1 MSIRRKSFRP
11 APGPGNAGRPPSLRL
26 CRGLLGLWL
35 CLANASAGEAGDA
48 AQPARRAAGMSIVF
62 VGDIMLDGGPGHA
75 ITSGRDPFAACH
87 EFLAGAD
94 ATVGNLECV
103 LGTGGERMLKP
114 YSFRAAPGSTR
125 HLKKYFSALS
135 LANNHSGDFGP
146 EGLVEQLRILADA
159 GIPSFGAGRTLADA
173 RRPLVLERHGFT
185 VALLGSNGFRALT
198 TAATADRA
206 GSAPLEE
213 SQVLADIRAARL
225 QADAVLPFVH
235 WGPENTP
242 QPRPAQRL
250 LARKMIDAGAA
261 AVIGAHPHVTQ
272 TVEMHA
278 GAPIVYSLGNFVF
291 DYFPDDPAEW
301 TGWVVKLTLRPGQP
315 VDLEM
320 RSVKLDAAGL
330 PHPVVEED
338 LLPNASGSM
347 PTAAPPAAREGP
359 AGRPERAVTS
369 PPDPG

>member
-1 MSIRRKSFRP
+1 MSFRRRKSAR
-11 APGPGNAGRPPSLRL
+11 NLVWL
-26 CRGLLGLWL
+26 IILWL
-35 CLANASAGEAGDA
+35 CVTMADAGETDQANEA
-48 AQPARRAAGMSIVF
+48 AKPSPPAASMSIVF

-75 ITSGRDPFAACH
+75 ISSGRDPFAACT
-87 EFLAGAD
+87 ELLAD
-94 ATVGNLECV
+94 ADYTVGNLECV
-103 LGTGGERMLKP
+103 LGKGGERMLKP
-114 YSFRAAPGSTR
+114 FSFRGAADSPR
-125 HLKKYFSALS
+125 FLKKHFSAVS

-146 EGLVEQLRILADA
+146 AGLVEQLRILDDA

-173 RRPLVLERHGFT
+173 RRPLVLERGGFK

-213 SQVLADIRAARL
+213 EQVLADIRAARSR
-225 QADAVLPFVH
+225 ADAVVPFVH

-242 QPRPAQRL
+242 QPRPAQAR

-291 DYFPDDPAEW
+291 DYFPGDPPEW
-301 TGWVVKLTLRPGQP
+301 TGWVVKLTFRPGQP
-315 VDLEM
+315 VDLAM
-320 RSVKLDAAGL
+320 HSVKLDGSGI
-330 PHPVVEED
+330 PHVIVEED
-338 LLPNASGSM
+338 LLPNAYGSK
-347 PTAAPPAAREGP
+347 PTAEPPAGGE
-359 AGRPERAVTS
+359 
-369 PPDPG
+369 